1 MSRHQFQ
8 VTLLQAYFQVNFNT
22 ILTYLPKRII
32 CVDTNARRESE
43 VVLCIVCG
51 DNVCAWSIWS
61 LVLEHDLQVLRLAI
75 SQHF

>member
-32 CVDTNARRESE
+32 CVDTNARRESRE
-43 VVLCIVCG
+43 ESSGEGRTESEYRVPFPGLNLSGFC
-51 DNVCAWSIWS
+51 
-61 LVLEHDLQVLRLAI
+61 L
-75 SQHF
+75 